1 MDLSETRSNHP
12 NLIAS
17 ADAGSCTIGATTY
30 QRSIIIP
37 SHNPVSETGIQ
48 SVDQLNDSLISSLCD
63 HQPELIILATGAT
76 IIFPEPDVL
85 DALVKNNIGLEVL
98 NNQAAAR
105 TFNVLLAEAR
115 RTVCLMLISP

>member
-30 QRSIIIP
+30 P